1 MSGARAYL
9 KKEFREIGKTYKIY
23 VIPIVFLVLG
33 LMSPIIA
40 KIAPDLVK
48 SLAGSGSEVIIQL
61 PPSTAVDAYLQLFK
75 NFNQIGILVVLII
88 YRFSMGEK
96 SRGTALLIWPNL
108 CRRVVYYQYLASA
121 L

>member
-75 NFNQIGILVVLII
+75 NFNQIGILVVLISSI
-88 YRFSMGEK
+88 GLVVET
-96 SRGTALLIWPNL
+96 SRSVCKNYATSFF
-108 CRRVVYYQYLASA
+108 Y
-121 L
+121 